1 MLQQSDATAIEK
13 IYDLYSPVMF
23 GIAMEVCGTEKEA
36 EEVLISAF
44 ERIKSETFTYYDS
57 GSICSLLINLTL
69 QTAHEHLRQD
79 YKITEQQMGNSVL
92 LHQLLFREISLENY
106 CRENKLTF
114 LEAGRKMRKE
124 FNHLRKEGPPGM

>member
-1 MLQQSDATAIEK
+1 MLQQSAATAIEK

-36 EEVLISAF
+36 EEVLIRAF
-44 ERIKSETFTYYDS
+44 EKIKSETFTYYDS